1 MNSTDAQRVEYYDFG
16 GIRRLKFLIYQI
28 LATLAQVALMGLGF
42 LIGGGDSNKDPSLVM
57 IIYILLVAGLG
68 IIYGIYLLYQRSK
81 NIGIN
86 PWIGIALAM
95 LPIINIFWGLGLYIL
110 PEGFWEEKRLDTA
123 AKVWGGLAI
132 AFVLLF
138 LLGAALLIPA
148 LTAAVNAEKQ
158 RLGQT
163 QADFVMDNKV
173 FDSPKNPLEL
183 SYGLDTKC
191 PDYQSTQ
198 KSFEKILNAVKSQ
211 NPENSKIVLSEI
223 AQNQGSLN
231 PLVIGMAA
239 NLMVQRGQTEKAVF
253 WFYAGELRTLSDLN
267 LYQNRE
273 IPGIFLQEYLGG
285 DFNGGRVTALTPNT
299 RGEIELFIGN
309 NRENAKAQLAK
320 ALAWDKK
327 TPKNYNRLW
336 LGKKDSIPQSQW
348 LAQDQKTRKKFGQ
361 SELASIGV
369 GPVDSVFK
377 PR

>member
-1 MNSTDAQRVEYYDFG
+1 MNNADTQGTEYYDFG
-16 GIRRLKFLIYQI
+16 GIRRIRFLIYQL
-28 LATLAQVALMGLGF
+28 LATLAQVALLGIGFLVTGGADKEPSLMMVAYLLTVVGLG
-42 LIGGGDSNKDPSLVM
+42 M
-57 IIYILLVAGLG
+57 
-68 IIYGIYLLYQRSK
+68 IYGIYLLYQRSK

-86 PWIGIALAM
+86 PWIGIVLAM

-132 AFVLLF
+132 AFFLLF
-138 LLGAALLIPA
+138 LVGAALLIPA
-148 LTAAVNAEKQ
+148 LSAAVNAEKQ
-158 RLGQT
+158 RLGQN
-163 QADFVMDNKV
+163 QAEFVMDSKV
-173 FDSPKNPLEL
+173 FDNPENPLEL

-191 PDYQSTQ
+191 PNYQMTQ

-211 NPENSKIVLSEI
+211 NAENSKLVLSEI

-267 LYQNRE
+267 LYENRE

-285 DFNGGRVTALTPNT
+285 GFNGGRVTALTPDA
-299 RGEIELFIGN
+299 RGEIELFIEN
-309 NRENAKAQLAK
+309 NRENAKSQLTK

-336 LGKKDSIPQSQW
+336 LGKKDSIPQTQW
-348 LAQDQKTRKKFGQ
+348 HAQDIKTRKKFGQ
-361 SELASIGV
+361 SELTSIGL